1 MSINI
6 NEVRVLLKEMVDFRE
21 LSETKWIV
29 LKKEGKKTWA
39 LVFGWQ
45 DGFDPAKNPT
55 PFQYENYRICGKLA
69 YNDSA
74 MKEYDM
80 DWLMPSVPD
89 TEDIWDTECSIEGE
103 GDIANCCSFWEK
115 EWSAIEEAYQI

>member
-80 DWLMPSVPD
+80 DWLMPCIDEASEERILFNLRIFGLD
-89 TEDIWDTECSIEGE
+89 EKRYELIERYV
-103 GDIANCCSFWEK
+103 NNRS
-115 EWSAIEEAYQI
+115 